1 MASRS
6 LTGRAA
12 LSNGSRKETHT
23 MQAPIDTHEA
33 LAAAIAPLSLLGHL
47 RHPAARQHMLH
58 VAQALEMVRCTLEAR
73 AQMAA
78 MARLRAMGVTV
89 SRLLKVADRWPRG
102 PLQGLFTEG
111 DRTVAHWA
119 SGMLEYG
126 WHGLPA
132 TSQVAC
138 GLGARRE
145 EFAQAA
151 ENPTLLWIACGRVP
165 RYLTREWQVFGG
177 VIDAP
182 LLQALSDLGRSAR
195 DGSGTPSPV
204 FAGSLQNTLHQIQC
218 MADALL
224 ALDLRLQECTWM
236 LSQLSARLDP
246 LGRCMLSVLDM
257 QHSSAD
263 GRPPAEKVYARIEP
277 AQQQEIRAA
286 CTAMLQLAH
295 VALVDGTGALSAR
308 GRNAVVEARR
318 LLLSQP
324 VAVQRGSGEV
334 V

>member
-1 MASRS
+1 
-6 LTGRAA
+6 
-12 LSNGSRKETHT
+12 

-33 LAAAIAPLSLLGHL
+33 LASAIAPLSLLGHL
-47 RHPAARQHMLH
+47 RHPAARKHMLH
-58 VAQALEMVRCTLEAR
+58 VAQALETVRCTLETR
-73 AQMAA
+73 SQMAA
-78 MARLRAMGVTV
+78 MARLRAIGVTA

-111 DRTVAHWA
+111 DRAAAHWA
-119 SGMLEYG
+119 SGVLEYG
-126 WHGLPA
+126 WHSLAA

-138 GLGARRE
+138 GMGVERE

-151 ENPTLLWIACGRVP
+151 QNVTLLWIACGRVP

-177 VIDAP
+177 VIDTP
-182 LLQALSDLGRSAR
+182 LLQALSDLGRSPTGPR
-195 DGSGTPSPV
+195 DQPEDSRSTA
-204 FAGSLQNTLHQIQC
+204 FAGSLQDTQHQIQC

-224 ALDLRLQECTWM
+224 ALDLRLQETAWM

-246 LGRCMLSVLDM
+246 LGKCMLSALDV

-263 GRPPAEKVYARIEP
+263 GRPSDEDVYARIEP
-277 AQQQEIRAA
+277 AQYQGIRAA
-286 CTAMLQLAH
+286 CAAMLDLAH
-295 VALVDGTGALSAR
+295 VALVDGPSAPSAQ
-308 GRNAVVEARR
+308 GGSAVVKARR

-324 VAVQRGSGEV
+324 VAAQSRSGKV

>member
-1 MASRS
+1 
-6 LTGRAA
+6 
-12 LSNGSRKETHT
+12 

-33 LAAAIAPLSLLGHL
+33 FAAAIAPLSLLGHL
-47 RHPAARQHMLH
+47 RHPAARKHMLH
-58 VAQALEMVRCTLEAR
+58 AAQALEMVRCTLEAR
-73 AQMAA
+73 SQMAA

-89 SRLLKVADRWPRG
+89 SRLLKVADQWPRG
-102 PLQGLFTEG
+102 PLEGLFTEG

-126 WHGLPA
+126 WHGLAA

-138 GLGARRE
+138 GLGVERDE
-145 EFAQAA
+145 SAQAA
-151 ENPTLLWIACGRVP
+151 EHPTLLWIACGRVP
-165 RYLTREWQVFGG
+165 RYLTREWQVLGG

-182 LLQALSDLGRSAR
+182 LLQALSDLGRSPMGAR
-195 DGSGTPSPV
+195 DQPEDSRSTA
-204 FAGSLQNTLHQIQC
+204 FAGSLQDTLHQIQC

-224 ALDLRLQECTWM
+224 ALDLRLQECAWM

-246 LGRCMLSVLDM
+246 LGKCMLSALDV

-263 GRPPAEKVYARIEP
+263 GRPPAEEVYARIEP
-277 AQQQEIRAA
+277 ARQQAIRAA
-286 CTAMLQLAH
+286 CAAMLDLAH
-295 VALVDGTGALSAR
+295 VALVDGTGALSAQ
-308 GRNAVVEARR
+308 GGNAVVKARR

-324 VAVQRGSGEV
+324 VVAQSRSGKV

>member
-1 MASRS
+1 
-6 LTGRAA
+6 
-12 LSNGSRKETHT
+12 

-33 LAAAIAPLSLLGHL
+33 LAATMAPLSLLGHL
-47 RHPAARQHMLH
+47 RHPAARKHMLH
-58 VAQALEMVRCTLEAR
+58 GAQALEMVRCTLEAR
-73 AQMAA
+73 SQMAA
-78 MARLRAMGVTV
+78 MARLRAMGVTA

-126 WHGLPA
+126 WHGLAA

-138 GLGARRE
+138 GLGVGRD
-145 EFAQAA
+145 EFALAA

-165 RYLTREWQVFGG
+165 RYLTREWQVLGG

-182 LLQALSDLGRSAR
+182 LLQALSDLGRSAHV
-195 DGSGTPSPV
+195 DSEAPSPV
-204 FAGSLQNTLHQIQC
+204 FAGSLQDTLHQIRC
-218 MADALL
+218 MADTLL
-224 ALDLRLQECTWM
+224 ALDLRLQECAWM

-246 LGRCMLSVLDM
+246 LGKCVLSALDV
-257 QHSSAD
+257 QDAGAEE
-263 GRPPAEKVYARIEP
+263 GRSPAEAVYARIGP
-277 AQQQEIRAA
+277 DPQRGMRAA
-286 CTAMLQLAH
+286 CAAMLRLAH
-295 VALVDGTGALSAR
+295 VKLIDDAGALSAQ
-308 GRNAVVEARR
+308 GGSAVVEARR

-324 VAVQRGSGEV
+324 VAVQPGRGKV